1 MHDVIIVGG
10 SVSGLSCATF
20 LASKG
25 LDVLVLEKGS
35 AIGAHVNENM
45 QGFPFY
51 EVDKVDIEIPKDK
64 PVKKA
69 YIWSPDRE
77 RIELNFAEPI
87 LYLVERGPGDSFDS
101 YLANK
106 AVAAGV
112 KIRLNSK
119 VIEVARGNTTFE
131 GVRTSGGEF
140 FKGKHIVAADGPI
153 SSMRKMV
160 GIDSLGIKGIG
171 YGLKMHNV
179 SVGALSVNI
188 IFDTD
193 VAPGGYGYVIGYPNG
208 KYATVAIAC
217 RSKCMQT
224 TLKAYFGVF
233 RNFIAS
239 LLEEATEIHPF
250 SGVVTCGDGTQAVAK
265 GNVLFI
271 GEAGGFQD
279 PIFGF
284 GMAACIRSARL
295 CADIIVR
302 DCQQGSSL
310 GVHEFEREAKN
321 QLMKEEVGKRR
332 SMRKLTIERMNNK
345 DLAALISALQG
356 NENVLLHAL
365 GTGNWKKITRHLVFK
380 AVLRRPALLRLIT
393 TTMPR
398 LHSVETS
405 G

>member
-1 MHDVIIVGG
+1 MHDVIVVGG

-20 LASKG
+20 LASEG
-25 LDVLVLEKGS
+25 LDVLVLEKSS
-35 AIGAHVNENM
+35 AIGAHVNENL

-51 EVDKVDIEIPKDK
+51 EVDKVHIKIPKDK
-64 PVKKA
+64 PVKKVH
-69 YIWSPDRE
+69 IWSPDEE

-101 YLANK
+101 YLADK
-106 AVAAGV
+106 AVAAGAE
-112 KIRLNSK
+112 IRLNSK
-119 VIEVARGNTTFE
+119 VIEVSVGDTSFE

-140 FKGKHIVAADGPI
+140 FESKYIVAADGPV

-171 YGLKMHNV
+171 YGLKMSDV
-179 SVGALSVNI
+179 SVEALSVNI
-188 IFDTD
+188 ILGTD
-193 VAPGGYGYVIGYPNG
+193 VAPGGYGYVVGYPDG
-208 KYATVAIAC
+208 KYATVAICC
-217 RSKCMQT
+217 RPKCMQT
-224 TLKAYFGVF
+224 KLKAYFGVF
-233 RNFIAS
+233 RNLIAS

-250 SGVVTCGDGTQAVAK
+250 SGVVTCGDGRQTVAK

-279 PIFGF
+279 PLFGF
-284 GMAACIRSARL
+284 GMAPGIRSAKL

-310 GVHEFEREAKN
+310 RVHEFEREAKN
-321 QLMKEEVGKRR
+321 QLLKEKVSKRR
-332 SMRKLTIERMNNK
+332 SIGKLAIERMNNK
-345 DLAALISALQG
+345 DLAALISVLQE

-365 GTGNWKKITRHLVFK
+365 GTGNWRGITRHLVFK

-393 TTMPR
+393 AMIP
-398 LHSVETS
+398 LHSVEAS

>member
-20 LASKG
+20 LASEG
-25 LDVLVLEKGS
+25 LDVLVLEKAS
-35 AIGAHVNENM
+35 AIGAQVNENL

-51 EVDKVDIEIPKDK
+51 EVDKVNIEIPEGK

-69 YIWSPDRE
+69 HIWPPDRE

-101 YLANK
+101 YLTDK
-106 AVAAGV
+106 AVAAGAE
-112 KIRLNSK
+112 IRLNSK
-119 VIEVARGNTTFE
+119 VIEVARGDTAFE
-131 GVRTSGGEF
+131 GVRTSAGEF
-140 FKGKHIVAADGPI
+140 FKSKYIVAADGPV

-160 GIDSLGIKGIG
+160 DIDSIGIKGIG
-171 YGLKMHNV
+171 YGLKMSDV
-179 SVGALSVNI
+179 SVEALSVNI
-188 IFDTD
+188 IFGTD
-193 VAPGGYGYVIGYPNG
+193 VAPGGYGYVIGYPDG
-208 KYATVAIAC
+208 KYATVAICC
-217 RSKCMQT
+217 RPRCMQT

-233 RNFIAS
+233 RNLIEP

-250 SGVVTCGDGTQAVAK
+250 WGVVTCGDGTQALAK

-279 PIFGF
+279 PLFGF
-284 GMAACIRSARL
+284 GMATGIRSARL
-295 CADIIVR
+295 CADIIVK
-302 DCQQGSSL
+302 DCQQGGSL
-310 GVHEFEREAKN
+310 GVNEFEREAKD
-321 QLMKEEVGKRR
+321 QLMKGEVSKRR
-332 SMRKLTIERMNNK
+332 SISKLTIERMNNK
-345 DLAALISALQG
+345 DLAALIPALQG

-365 GTGNWKKITRHLVFK
+365 GTGNWKEITRHLVLK

-393 TTMPR
+393 TMPR
-398 LHSVETS
+398 LHSVEDS

>member
-10 SVSGLSCATF
+10 SVAGLSCATF

-25 LDVLVLEKGS
+25 LDVLVLEKSS
-35 AIGAHVNENM
+35 AIGAHVNENL

-51 EVDKVDIEIPKDK
+51 EVDKVNIEIPKDK

-69 YIWSPDRE
+69 HIWSPDRE

-101 YLANK
+101 YLADK
-106 AVAAGV
+106 AVAAGA

-140 FKGKHIVAADGPI
+140 FKSKHIVAADGPV

-160 GIDSLGIKGIG
+160 GIDSLGIRGIG
-171 YGLKMHNV
+171 YGLKMRDV

-188 IFDTD
+188 IFGTD

-208 KYATVAIAC
+208 KYATAAICC
-217 RSKCMQT
+217 RPKRMQT

-233 RNFIAS
+233 RNFIVP

-265 GNVLFI
+265 DNVLFI

-284 GMAACIRSARL
+284 GMAPGIRSARL

-310 GVHEFEREAKN
+310 TVHEFEREAKK
-321 QLMKEEVGKRR
+321 QLMKGEISKRR
-332 SMRKLTIERMNNK
+332 NISKLTIERMNNK
-345 DLAALISALQG
+345 DLAALIPVLQG

-365 GTGNWKKITRHLVFK
+365 GTGNWKEITRHLVFK
-380 AVLRRPALLRLIT
+380 ALLKRPALLRLIT
-393 TTMPR
+393 TMPR
-398 LHSVETS
+398 LHSVEAS

>member
-20 LASKG
+20 LASEG
-25 LDVLVLEKGS
+25 LDVLVLEKSS
-35 AIGAHVNENM
+35 AIGAHVNENL

-51 EVDKVDIEIPKDK
+51 EVDKVNIEIPKDK

-69 YIWSPDRE
+69 HIWSPDGE

-106 AVAAGV
+106 AVAAGA

-119 VIEVARGNTTFE
+119 VIEVAHGNTTFE
-131 GVRTSGGEF
+131 GVRTSAGDF
-140 FKGKHIVAADGPI
+140 FRSKYIVAADGPV

-160 GIDSLGIKGIG
+160 GIDPLGIKGIG

-179 SVGALSVNI
+179 SVDALSVNI
-188 IFDTD
+188 ALGTD
-193 VAPGGYGYVIGYPNG
+193 VAPGGYGYVIGYPDG
-208 KYATVAIAC
+208 KSATVAICC
-217 RSKCMQT
+217 RPKCMQT

-233 RNFIAS
+233 RNLIVS

-250 SGVVTCGDGTQAVAK
+250 WGVVTCGDGTQAVAK

-284 GMAACIRSARL
+284 GMATGIRSARL
-295 CADIIVR
+295 CANIIVR
-302 DCQQGSSL
+302 DCQQGGSL
-310 GVHEFEREAKN
+310 GVHDFEREAKT
-321 QLMKEEVGKRR
+321 QLMKGEVSQRR
-332 SMRKLTIERMNNK
+332 SISRLTIERMNNK
-345 DLAALISALQG
+345 DFAALIPALQG

-365 GTGNWKKITRHLVFK
+365 GTGNWKEITRHLVFR
-380 AVLRRPALLRLIT
+380 ALLRRPALLRLIS
-393 TTMPR
+393 TMPR
-398 LHSVETS
+398 LHSVEAS